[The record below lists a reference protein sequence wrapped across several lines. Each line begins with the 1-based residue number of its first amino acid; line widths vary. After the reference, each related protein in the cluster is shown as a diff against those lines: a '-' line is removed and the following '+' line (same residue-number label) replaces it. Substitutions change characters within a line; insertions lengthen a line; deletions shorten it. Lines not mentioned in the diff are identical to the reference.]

1 MNTQSPFVQILR
13 GTDINTPESRL
24 YFSVHYIMI
33 NSSQAMISV
42 HSQMNKENAADNA
55 VL

>member
-13 GTDINTPESRL
+13 GTGIKMPKSHL

-33 NSSQAMISV
+33 NSSQTMISV
-42 HSQMNKENAADNA
+42 HSQMHKENAADNA